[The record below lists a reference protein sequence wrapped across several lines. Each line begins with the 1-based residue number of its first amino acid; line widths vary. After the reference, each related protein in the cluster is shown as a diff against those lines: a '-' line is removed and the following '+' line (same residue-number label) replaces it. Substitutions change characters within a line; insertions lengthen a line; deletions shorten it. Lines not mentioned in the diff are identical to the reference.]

1 MRALMMTNIGGNMK
15 FMIELSR
22 DERWTLLN
30 SINEKQF
37 QLNSEIADISPIKEQ
52 WAQDEVA
59 KMENRIRQL
68 KILAIK
74 IEG

>member
-1 MRALMMTNIGGNMK
+1 MQFT
-15 FMIELSR
+15 IELSR

-59 KMENRIRQL
+59 KMEDRIRQL

>member
-1 MRALMMTNIGGNMK
+1 MDFNIT
-15 FMIELSR
+15 LSR

-30 SINEKQF
+30 SIHEKQF
-37 QLNSEIADISPIKEQ
+37 QLNSEIADIAPIKEQ
-52 WAQDEVA
+52 WAQDEIL
-59 KMENRIRQL
+59 KMEDKIRQL